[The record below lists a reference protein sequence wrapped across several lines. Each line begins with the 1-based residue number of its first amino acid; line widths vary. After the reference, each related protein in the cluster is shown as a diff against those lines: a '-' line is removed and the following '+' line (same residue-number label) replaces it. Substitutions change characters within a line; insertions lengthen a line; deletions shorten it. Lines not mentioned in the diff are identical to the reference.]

1 MYFSCL
7 RVTNDEQ
14 NCCSTSSMLLRILY
28 SVKELDLEP
37 KVHATFRYGRSL
49 FTSEY
54 ELTNRHFKF
63 RSEEGGWVC
72 DGGVSTWCSGVSSS
86 CVGSND
92 THSMRVRNSA
102 QRWKGDSWKYTRQ
115 GSNAEKE

>member
-1 MYFSCL
+1 MQLSDMEGPCL
-7 RVTNDEQ
+7 LANTNLLTDILNSGVRRVGG
-14 NCCSTSSMLLRILY
+14 
-28 SVKELDLEP
+28 SVTAVS
-37 KVHATFRYGRSL
+37 VHG
-49 FTSEY
+49 
-54 ELTNRHFKF
+54 
-63 RSEEGGWVC
+63 
-72 DGGVSTWCSGVSSS
+72 GGVSNS